1 LNISVHEAEK
11 LSLEAI
17 GRFVEAIE
25 DIRFTGQGRQ
35 QVYGWLEQVLVQQEY
50 CQQGKA
56 ARGLVRRY
64 IEKMTG
70 LSRAQVTRLISR
82 YTSTGRVQPTVYRRR
97 RFPDRYT
104 RADIELLASVDEAH
118 ETLSGPATR
127 RILEREAGLYGKQE
141 YARLAGISVAHLYN
155 LRKSQRYRER
165 RLNYVKTRPTAVSI
179 GERRKPDPRGQ
190 PGYLRLDTVHQG
202 DQPDAKGVFHIN
214 AVDEVL
220 QGQVVG
226 ATPRIS
232 EAYLKPVLE
241 DMMRQFPFRIR
252 GFHTDNGS
260 EFINRTVAE
269 LLNKLLIEQTKSR
282 PRQSGD
288 NGLVETK
295 NGAVIRKHIGYG
307 YIDAAHADRINSFYR
322 AYLNPYLNYH
332 RPCAQADVQIDE
344 KGRKRVRYRRYQT
357 PLETLLALDK
367 PAQFLRQGLS
377 INALKRI
384 AAALSDT
391 EAARRMQQAKN
402 RLFEKLRLTA
412 WHPRLEQRAE
422 EMTVH
427 GKACG
432 DKTPHGFSKN
442 LGNRESRFPH
452 SLRPGCDH

>member
-1 LNISVHEAEK
+1 MHEAEK

-17 GRFVEAIE
+17 GRFVEASE
-25 DIRFTGQGRQ
+25 ELRFEGENRQ
-35 QVYGWLEQVLVQQEY
+35 QVYGWVEQVLVRQEY
-50 CQQGKA
+50 AQQGKA

-64 IEKMTG
+64 VEKMTG
-70 LSRAQVTRLISR
+70 MSRAQVTRLIAR
-82 YTSTGRVQPTVYRRR
+82 YTATGQVRPTIYRRR
-97 RFPDRYT
+97 RFPGLYT
-104 RADIELLASVDEAH
+104 RADVELLASVDEAH

-127 RILEREAGLYGKQE
+127 RILEREVELYGKQE
-141 YARLAGISVAHLYN
+141 YVRLAAISVAHLYN
-155 LRKSQRYRER
+155 LRKSQCYRER

-179 GERRKPDPRGQ
+179 GERRKPQPQGQ
-190 PGYLRLDTVHQG
+190 SGYLRLDTVHQG
-202 DQPDAKGVFHIN
+202 DRPEAKGVYHIN

-220 QGQVVG
+220 QWQVVG
-226 ATPRIS
+226 STPRIS
-232 EAYLKPVLE
+232 ETYLEPVLKA
-241 DMMRQFPFRIR
+241 MMRQFPFRIK

-307 YIDAAHADRINSFYR
+307 YIDSGHADSINSFYR
-322 AYLNPYLNYH
+322 EYLNPYLNYH
-332 RPCAQADVQIDE
+332 RPCAQADVEIDE
-344 KGRKRVRYRRYQT
+344 KGRKRVRYKRYQT

-367 PAQFLRQGLS
+367 PAQYLRQGLS

-402 RLFEKLRLTA
+402 KLFEKMRLTA
-412 WHPRLEQRAE
+412 
-422 EMTVH
+422 
-427 GKACG
+427 
-432 DKTPHGFSKN
+432 
-442 LGNRESRFPH
+442 
-452 SLRPGCDH
+452 

>member
-17 GRFVEAIE
+17 GRFVEASE
-25 DIRFTGQGRQ
+25 EIRFESADRN
-35 QVYGWLEQVLVQQEY
+35 QVYGWVERLLVGQEY
-50 CQQGKA
+50 GTQAKA

-70 LSRAQVTRLISR
+70 LSRAQVTRLI
-82 YTSTGRVQPTVYRRR
+82 G
-97 RFPDRYT
+97 RYT

-127 RILEREAGLYGKQE
+127 RILEREVQVYGKQE

-179 GERRKPDPRGQ
+179 GERRKPDPQGQ

-202 DQPDAKGVFHIN
+202 DQPGGGAGAKGVYHIN

-220 QGQVVG
+220 QWQVVG
-226 ATPRIS
+226 STPRIS
-232 EAYLKPVLE
+232 EAYLEPVLKA
-241 DMMRQFPFRIR
+241 MLRQFPFRIL

-288 NGLVETK
+288 NGLVESK

-307 YIDAAHADRINSFYR
+307 YIDAGHADRINDFYR
-322 AYLNPYLNYH
+322 EYLNPYLNYH
-332 RPCAQADVQIDE
+332 RPCAQADVEIDE
-344 KGRKRVRYRRYQT
+344 KGRKRVRYKRYQT

-367 PAQFLRQGLS
+367 PAQYLRQGLS

-384 AAALSDT
+384 AGALSDT

-402 RLFEKLRLTA
+402 KLFEKLRLTA
-412 WHPRLEQRAE
+412 
-422 EMTVH
+422 
-427 GKACG
+427 
-432 DKTPHGFSKN
+432 
-442 LGNRESRFPH
+442 
-452 SLRPGCDH
+452 

>member
-1 LNISVHEAEK
+1 MHEAEK
-11 LSLEAI
+11 LSLEAM
-17 GRFVEAIE
+17 GRFVEASE
-25 DIRFTGQGRQ
+25 AIRFESKNRE
-35 QVYGWLEQVLVQQEY
+35 QVYGWLERVLVGQEY
-50 CQQGKA
+50 AQQGKS

-70 LSRAQVTRLISR
+70 LSRAQVTRLIAR
-82 YTSTGRVQPTVYRRR
+82 YSATGRVQPTVYRRR
-97 RFPDRYT
+97 RFPERFT

-127 RILEREAGLYGKQE
+127 RILEREVELYGKQE

-179 GERRKPDPRGQ
+179 GERRKPDPQGQ

-202 DQPDAKGVFHIN
+202 DQPEAKGVFHIN

-220 QGQVVG
+220 QWQVVG

-241 DMMRQFPFRIR
+241 AMLRQFPFRIQ

-260 EFINRTVAE
+260 EFINRTVAG

-307 YIDAAHADRINSFYR
+307 YIDAGHADSINDFYR
-322 AYLNPYLNYH
+322 EYLNPYLNYH
-332 RPCAQADVQIDE
+332 RPCAQADVEIDE
-344 KGRKRVRYRRYQT
+344 RGRKRVRYKRYQT
-357 PLETLLALDK
+357 PLETLLALEK
-367 PAQFLRQGLS
+367 PAQYLRQGLS

-391 EAARRMQQAKN
+391 DAARRMQQAKSK
-402 RLFEKLRLTA
+402 LFERLRLSA
-412 WHPRLEQRAE
+412 
-422 EMTVH
+422 
-427 GKACG
+427 
-432 DKTPHGFSKN
+432 
-442 LGNRESRFPH
+442 
-452 SLRPGCDH
+452 

>member
-1 LNISVHEAEK
+1 MHESEK

-17 GRFVEAIE
+17 GRFVEASE
-25 DIRFTGQGRQ
+25 DLRFEGENRH
-35 QVYGWLEQVLVQQEY
+35 QVYGWVEQVLVQQEY
-50 CQQGKA
+50 AQQGKA

-70 LSRAQVTRLISR
+70 MSRSQVTRLIAR
-82 YTSTGRVQPTVYRRR
+82 YTATGRVRPTVYRRR
-97 RFPDRYT
+97 RFPGLYT

-127 RILEREAGLYGKQE
+127 RILEREHQLYGKPE

-165 RLNYVKTRPTAVSI
+165 LLNYTRTRPTAVSI
-179 GERRKPDPRGQ
+179 GERRKPQPQGQ

-202 DQPDAKGVFHIN
+202 DGPEAKGVYHIN

-220 QGQVVG
+220 QWQVLG
-226 ATPRIS
+226 SAPRIS

-241 DMMRQFPFRIR
+241 NMLRQFPFRIR

-260 EFINRTVAE
+260 EFINRTVDE

-282 PRQSGD
+282 PRHSGD

-307 YIDAAHADRINSFYR
+307 YIDAAHADRLNDFYR
-322 AYLNPYLNYH
+322 QYMNPYLNYH
-332 RPCAQADVQIDE
+332 RPCAQAEVEIDQR
-344 KGRKRVRYRRYQT
+344 GRKRVRYKRYQT
-357 PLETLLALDK
+357 PLETLLALDN
-367 PAQFLRQGLS
+367 PAQYLRQGLS

-391 EAARRMQQAKN
+391 EAARRMQLAKN
-402 RLFEKLRLTA
+402 RLFERLRLTA
-412 WHPRLEQRAE
+412 
-422 EMTVH
+422 
-427 GKACG
+427 
-432 DKTPHGFSKN
+432 
-442 LGNRESRFPH
+442 
-452 SLRPGCDH
+452 

>member
-1 LNISVHEAEK
+1 MNISVHEAEK
-11 LSLEAI
+11 LSLDAI
-17 GRFVEAIE
+17 GRFVEASE
-25 DIRFTGQGRQ
+25 EIRFASEGRE
-35 QVYGWLEQVLVQQEY
+35 QVYGWVERVLVQQEY
-50 CQQGKA
+50 AQQGKS

-70 LSRAQVTRLISR
+70 MSRSQVTRLIAR
-82 YTSTGRVQPTVYRRR
+82 YTATGRVRPTEYRRR
-97 RFPDRYT
+97 RFPGLYT
-104 RADIELLASVDEAH
+104 RADVELLASVDEAH

-127 RILEREAGLYGKQE
+127 RILEREVQLYGKQE
-141 YARLAGISVAHLYN
+141 YVRLAAISVAHLYN

-179 GERRKPDPRGQ
+179 GERRKPQPQGQ

-202 DQPDAKGVFHIN
+202 DRPEAKGVYHIN

-220 QGQVVG
+220 QWQVVG
-226 ATPRIS
+226 STPRIS

-241 DMMRQFPFRIR
+241 AMLRQFPFRIR

-307 YIDAAHADRINSFYR
+307 YIDASHADAINSFYR
-322 AYLNPYLNYH
+322 EYLNPYLNYH
-332 RPCAQADVQIDE
+332 RPCAQADVEIDE
-344 KGRKRVRYRRYQT
+344 RGRKCVRYKRYQT

-367 PAQFLRQGLS
+367 PAQYLRPGLS
-377 INALKRI
+377 IDALKRI

-391 EAARRMQQAKN
+391 DAARRMQLAKN
-402 RLFEKLRLTA
+402 KLFEKLRLTA
-412 WHPRLEQRAE
+412 
-422 EMTVH
+422 
-427 GKACG
+427 
-432 DKTPHGFSKN
+432 
-442 LGNRESRFPH
+442 
-452 SLRPGCDH
+452 

>member
-1 LNISVHEAEK
+1 VHEAEK

-17 GRFVEAIE
+17 GRFVEASE
-25 DIRFTGQGRQ
+25 ELRFEGENRQ
-35 QVYGWLEQVLVQQEY
+35 QVYGWVEQVLVRQEY
-50 CQQGKA
+50 TQQGKA
-56 ARGLVRRY
+56 ARGMVRRY

-70 LSRAQVTRLISR
+70 MSRAQVTRLIAR
-82 YTSTGRVQPTVYRRR
+82 YATTGRVRPTVYRRR
-97 RFPDRYT
+97 RFPERYT
-104 RADIELLASVDEAH
+104 WADIELLASVDEAH

-127 RILEREAGLYGKQE
+127 RILEREVELYGKQE
-141 YARLAGISVAHLYN
+141 YTRLAAISVAHLYN
-155 LRKSQRYRER
+155 LRKSRRYRER

-179 GERRKPDPRGQ
+179 GERRKPDPQGR

-202 DQPDAKGVFHIN
+202 DQPEAKGVFHIN

-220 QGQVVG
+220 QWQIVG
-226 ATPRIS
+226 ATPRIA
-232 EAYLKPVLE
+232 EAYLKPLLE
-241 DMMRQFPFRIR
+241 AMLRQFPFRIQ

-307 YIDAAHADRINSFYR
+307 YIDAGHADTINSFYR
-322 AYLNPYLNYH
+322 EYLNPYLNYH
-332 RPCAQADVQIDE
+332 RPCAQADVQFDE

-367 PAQFLRQGLS
+367 PAKYLRQGLS
-377 INALKRI
+377 INALKRL

-402 RLFEKLRLTA
+402 KLFEKLRLTA
-412 WHPRLEQRAE
+412 
-422 EMTVH
+422 
-427 GKACG
+427 
-432 DKTPHGFSKN
+432 
-442 LGNRESRFPH
+442 
-452 SLRPGCDH
+452 

>member
-1 LNISVHEAEK
+1 MHDAEK

-17 GRFVEAIE
+17 GRFVEASE
-25 DIRFTGQGRQ
+25 ELRFEGENRQ
-35 QVYGWLEQVLVQQEY
+35 QVYGWLERVLVEQEY
-50 CQQGKA
+50 SQQGKA

-70 LSRAQVTRLISR
+70 MSRSQVTRLIAR
-82 YTSTGRVQPTVYRRR
+82 YTATGLVRPTVYQRR

-104 RADIELLASVDEAH
+104 RADVELLALVDEAH

-127 RILEREAGLYGKQE
+127 RILEREVELYGKQE
-141 YARLAGISVAHLYN
+141 YVRLAGISVAHLYN

-165 RLNYVKTRPTAVSI
+165 RLNYIKTRPTAVSI
-179 GERRKPDPRGQ
+179 GERRKPDPQGR

-220 QGQVVG
+220 QWQVVG
-226 ATPRIS
+226 STPRIS

-307 YIDAAHADRINSFYR
+307 YIDAGHADAINNFYR
-322 AYLNPYLNYH
+322 EYLNPYLNYH
-332 RPCAQADVQIDE
+332 RPCAQADVEIDE

-367 PAQFLRQGLS
+367 PAQYLRQGLS

-384 AAALSDT
+384 AAARSDT

-402 RLFEKLRLTA
+402 KLFEKLRLTA
-412 WHPRLEQRAE
+412 
-422 EMTVH
+422 
-427 GKACG
+427 
-432 DKTPHGFSKN
+432 
-442 LGNRESRFPH
+442 
-452 SLRPGCDH
+452 